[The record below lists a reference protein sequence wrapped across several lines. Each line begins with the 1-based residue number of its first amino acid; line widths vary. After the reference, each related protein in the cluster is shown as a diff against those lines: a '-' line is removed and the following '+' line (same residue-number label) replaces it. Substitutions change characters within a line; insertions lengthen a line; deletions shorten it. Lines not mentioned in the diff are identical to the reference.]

1 MYPKNIGC
9 TDGRWHGSTGI
20 SPSRGSR
27 ATLPIACDASPP
39 ESRLHARAVAVG
51 ESHYPAGSHR
61 PRENRSHFT
70 SSCLSLAP
78 EITGGHGAPSAWLVA
93 DRSYP
98 SALYCREYS
107 ARLSLSKNPVVHAE
121 RGTHGCL
128 RTLIQVKAQ
137 DRDNQF
143 CFQASAKFFIHIGTV
158 VAAFVTAC
166 PPRERSY
173 VAGIMTDYLVY
184 RVYDA
189 TDSGL
194 DHRVRDH
201 AGMCRITH
209 PRHLPSAFSAADRH
223 SAGACLPFA
232 LRFPCGQR
240 FHGPLIPRTNT
251 KE

>member
-1 MYPKNIGC
+1 MAA
-9 TDGRWHGSTGI
+9 WLSSTGI

-39 ESRLHARAVAVG
+39 DKWLHARAVAVR
-51 ESHYPAGSHR
+51 ESHYPVVSHR
-61 PRENRSHFT
+61 PQAATPALQFRVSRSLLLGGRGALTVRLVTNR
-70 SSCLSLAP
+70 L
-78 EITGGHGAPSAWLVA
+78 
-93 DRSYP
+93 YP

-107 ARLSLSKNPVVHAE
+107 ARLSLSKNSVAHAE

-166 PPRERSY
+166 PFAERSY